1 MNGKGWNRRPLI
13 ALGVVLAL
21 AALVML
27 LPIWRPQPLPAK
39 SSPLE
44 TFSLNEASYE
54 QLVELPA
61 IGPDSAK
68 KILKARA
75 VQGRFQHQNEIDD
88 IPGLSADQ
96 RRTLRERTHL

>member
-1 MNGKGWNRRPLI
+1 MTGKGWNRRPLI

-21 AALVML
+21 AAIVMI

-39 SSPLE
+39 VPSRES
-44 TFSLNEASYE
+44 FSLNEASYE
-54 QLVELPA
+54 QLVALPT
-61 IGPDSAK
+61 IGPESAR

-75 VQGRFQHQNEIDD
+75 VQGRFRHPNEIDD
-88 IPGLSADQ
+88 IPGLTADQ